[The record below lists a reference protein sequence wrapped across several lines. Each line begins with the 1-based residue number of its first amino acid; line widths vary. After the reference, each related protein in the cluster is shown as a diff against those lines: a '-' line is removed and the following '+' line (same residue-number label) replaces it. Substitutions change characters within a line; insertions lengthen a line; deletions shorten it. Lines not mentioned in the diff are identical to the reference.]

1 MVVHHLTR
9 LPQGF
14 SALLTLRPSYIRAFD
29 LATSANRPI
38 FHKQSLVKGF
48 HTTPR
53 RLVKMATEN
62 VPYVEQDVE
71 EIQELIKALDGAK
84 KSEHR
89 NKKAFSCKGTQ
100 FEVQNSPKKLTVKS
114 YRFQDWDYKRD
125 DLPVYARGLFT
136 SKNEKGQPE
145 ICIRGYD
152 KFFNTDEVNATKW
165 RNIENNTKGPYEL
178 SLKENGCIIFIS
190 GLHDGS
196 LLVCSK
202 HSTGPRNGEVSHAMA
217 GEAWVDKQLAKV
229 GKTREDLARELRK
242 RNATAVAELC
252 DDEFEE
258 HILAYGKEEAGL
270 YLHGI
275 NINVPQFTT
284 YSGPQVTAFAE
295 EWGFRKTDYLVIDR
309 FEEMKSFLE
318 EVAETGHYG
327 GRDIEGF
334 VIRCK
339 AREKENRP
347 YYDWFFKYKF
357 EEPYLMYRQWREC
370 TKALISGR
378 PPRFRKHVAIT
389 EEYIL
394 YARKRLAE
402 NKQLGRLYA
411 ANHGIIQ
418 LRDDF
423 LKEKNM
429 KGSDIIRQEYA
440 LNGGAPDEVT
450 NNVILVPIATLGCGK
465 TTIAI
470 ALSHLFG
477 WGHVQNDNI
486 VGKGRPPRFTKEV
499 LTQLETVP
507 VVFADRNNAQRH
519 ERDQIIGDVNKQAP
533 EVRLVC
539 LNFAHTPET
548 ISKIREITQNRVLAR
563 GDNHQTIQA
572 ASDKNKVIGIME
584 GFIQRFEAMNPYSKP
599 DDGFNYVIDL
609 DPTADS
615 RQNLETVIAQLH
627 NQYPKLFTEM
637 PTSDE
642 LDEAINFALNDYTP
656 DLRHV
661 IGDRGPKGGNN
672 QNVSHPQKRQKLEV
686 DFGQKQQ
693 QAQQL
698 KKAQKPRPLEY
709 ISLTLP
715 KKTIDDALETAF
727 ASVSSDKARFYRQLQ
742 GTRRIQPEFHVTLI
756 HKALSKSKPELWAKY
771 GELHTQAGG
780 GENKL
785 GSCKVQLERVVWDNR
800 IMTIVARILE
810 QGWECANNVAHITV
824 GTRGNEVK
832 PKESNELLKMWL
844 EVGSGEETGI
854 SDVAIEGN
862 IVLEGTVK
870 GVLSR

>member
-1 MVVHHLTR
+1 
-9 LPQGF
+9 
-14 SALLTLRPSYIRAFD
+14 
-29 LATSANRPI
+29 
-38 FHKQSLVKGF
+38 
-48 HTTPR
+48 
-53 RLVKMATEN
+53 MADEK
-62 VPYVEQDVE
+62 VPFIDQDIQEV
-71 EIQELIKALDGAK
+71 QELIKALDGAK

-89 NKKAFSCKGTQ
+89 NKKAFSCKSTQ
-100 FEVQNSPKKLTVKS
+100 FEVQNSPAKLTVNS
-114 YRFQDWDYKRD
+114 YRLQDWDYKRD
-125 DLPVYARGLFT
+125 DLPIYARGLFT
-136 SKNEKGQPE
+136 GKNEKGQPE
-145 ICIRGYD
+145 ISIRGYD
-152 KFFNTDEVNATKW
+152 KFFNTDEVTATKW
-165 RNIENNTKGPYEL
+165 ANIESNTKGPYEL

-217 GEAWVDKQLAKV
+217 GEAWVDKQLAKI
-229 GKTREDLARELRK
+229 GKTREDLAKELRK

-275 NINVPQFTT
+275 NINIPQFTT
-284 YSGPQVTAFAE
+284 YSGPQVAAFSE
-295 EWGFRKTDYLVIDR
+295 EWGFRKTDYLEI
-309 FEEMKSFLE
+309 EEFDKMKSFLE
-318 EVAETGHYG
+318 EVAETGHYA

-339 AREKENRP
+339 ARERENQP

-378 PPRFRKHVAIT
+378 APRFRKHVAIT

-394 YARKRLAE
+394 YARKRLSE
-402 NKQLGRLYA
+402 NKELGKLYA
-411 ANHGIIQ
+411 QNHGIIQ

-440 LNGGAPDEVT
+440 LNGGAPEDVT
-450 NNVILVPIATLGCGK
+450 GNIILVPIATLGCGK

-486 VGKGRPPRFTKEV
+486 TGKGRPPRFTKEV
-499 LTQLETVP
+499 LTQLETMP

-519 ERDQIIGDVNKQAP
+519 ERDQIIGDVNRQAP

-539 LNFAHTPET
+539 LNFAHTPDT
-548 ISKIREITQNRVLAR
+548 ISKIRQITQDRVLAR

-584 GFIQRFEAMNPYSKP
+584 GFIQRFEAMNPYSRP

-615 RQNLETVIAQLH
+615 RQNLETVISQLH
-627 NQYPKLFTEM
+627 NQYPKLFGEM
-637 PTSDE
+637 PTGDE
-642 LDEAINFALNDYTP
+642 LDEAINFALHEYKP

-661 IGDRGPKGGNN
+661 IGDRAPKGGNY
-672 QNVSHPQKRQKLEV
+672 QNVSHLNKRQKLEINHV
-686 DFGQKQQ
+686 SQRHQQ
-693 QAQQL
+693 QPAQQQV
-698 KKAQKPRPLEY
+698 KKAGKPRPLEY
-709 ISLTLP
+709 ISISLP
-715 KKTIDDALETAF
+715 KSAIDSALEVAF
-727 ASVSSDKARFYRQLQ
+727 SSLSVEKARFYRQLQ

-756 HKALSKSKPELWAKY
+756 HKAHSKAHPQIWTKY
-771 GELHTQAGG
+771 SDLHSQAGG
-780 GENKL
+780 GETEL
-785 GSCKVQLERVVWDNR
+785 GSCKIQLERVVWDER
-800 IMTIVARILE
+800 IMTIVARMLDP
-810 QGWECANNVAHITV
+810 GWDCVNEVVHVTV

-832 PKESNELLKMWL
+832 PKESNDLLKMWL
-844 EVGSGEETGI
+844 EVGSGEQTGI
-854 SDVAIEGN
+854 NDVAIEGGD
-862 IVLEGTVK
+862 VLEGTVK